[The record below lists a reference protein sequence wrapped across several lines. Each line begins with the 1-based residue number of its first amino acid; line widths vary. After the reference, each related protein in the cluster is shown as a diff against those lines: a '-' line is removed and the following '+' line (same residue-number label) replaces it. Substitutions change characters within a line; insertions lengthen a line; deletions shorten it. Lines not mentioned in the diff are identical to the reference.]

1 MKPEIPKVLR
11 GMRWKFVVPRVVVPF
26 GVMIPFA
33 VGPWSI
39 AQMGASLGI
48 APMLAYAGI
57 VTLGLWVY
65 CDILDGLWAYKEA
78 LLKRRASAMDNAVC
92 CECGYS
98 LVGHT
103 DEPRCPEFGWSYD
116 DLEQVRK
123 AWQAWRPRRGP
134 RWVPALGSLIA
145 RVTR

>member
-1 MKPEIPKVLR
+1 
-11 GMRWKFVVPRVVVPF
+11 MRLKFIGGGLVVAF
-26 GVMIPFA
+26 GVMIPLA

-39 AQMGASLGI
+39 AQMGASFGI

-57 VTLGLWVY
+57 VTLAVWVFG
-65 CDILDGLWAYKEA
+65 DLLHGFWGYKEGA
-78 LLKRRASAMDNAVC
+78 WKRRASEMDNAVC

-103 DEPRCPEFGWSYD
+103 DEPRCPECGWQYD

-123 AWQAWRPRRGP
+123 AWQSWEPRRGP
-134 RWVPALGSLIA
+134 RWVAALASLIA